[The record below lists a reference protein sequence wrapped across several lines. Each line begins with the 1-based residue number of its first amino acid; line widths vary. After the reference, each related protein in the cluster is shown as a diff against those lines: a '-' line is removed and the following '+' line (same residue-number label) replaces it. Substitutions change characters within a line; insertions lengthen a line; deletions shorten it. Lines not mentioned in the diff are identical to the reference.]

1 VETFYGPSRRQ
12 AQKRVVVETMPR
24 MTASWVRKKTI
35 EHYAANGYAPTNI
48 TRTTTGKTIITFVR
62 PE

>member
-1 VETFYGPSRRQ
+1 
-12 AQKRVVVETMPR
+12 VVETMPR

-35 EHYAANGYAPTNI
+35 EHYAANGYAPNI